1 MKTGIDIDEFWI
13 DCMNPQ
19 STSNVGSAHQHI
31 NKSQDTLE
39 KEHYLNIAK
48 RNSFI
53 QNILV
58 EEHTKPHNRN
68 QRTEQAIEHCVL
80 LYKRSLAKLQL
91 QQENFSKI
99 KSDLNQLELDKC
111 TFKPQTTNN
120 KAMNK
125 KLKDYHNIEI
135 YNRGIK
141 YQQKHLAARLK
152 KYQNKTGDDV
162 NMFSFKPD
170 ICQSNLQ
177 EVFKENNNK
186 ISTQNESNRFFI
198 YRLMKAREEEEFK
211 KNKIINELEKN
222 AKMDWKGKGRIKRSI
237 SQKDSLCI
245 RKGLHQEL
253 LTAFDEQNKE

>member
-1 MKTGIDIDEFWI
+1 MKTGIEIDEFWI
-13 DCMNPQ
+13 DCINAQ
-19 STSNVGSAHQHI
+19 SPANDNNVH
-31 NKSQDTLE
+31 KSQDTLE

-48 RNSFI
+48 KNSFI

-58 EEHTKPHNRN
+58 EEHAKPQNKN

-177 EVFKENNNK
+177 EVFLLIFNTSVVYFN
-186 ISTQNESNRFFI
+186 I
-198 YRLMKAREEEEFK
+198 M
-211 KNKIINELEKN
+211 II
-222 AKMDWKGKGRIKRSI
+222 
-237 SQKDSLCI
+237 
-245 RKGLHQEL
+245 
-253 LTAFDEQNKE
+253 F